1 MTVPRAPHPRVV
13 QALEEAAVP
22 YEVRWHDECDR
33 PIEGPADF
41 AAALGYPIGRI
52 TKTLVVASTST
63 RLFGAV
69 VIPADARLDPKAAG
83 LALGRGRVEIASADE
98 LAAATGYPRTG
109 VSPLGLADGVP
120 VVIDDSLTGFATVLV
135 GAGVLGGEVEL
146 APEDLRIA
154 AHATVARVAR

>member
-1 MTVPRAPHPRVV
+1 MVVTMAVSRAPHPRVI
-13 QALEEAAVP
+13 QALQEASVP

-52 TKTLVVASTST
+52 TKTLVVASPST

-69 VIPADARLDPKAAG
+69 V
-83 LALGRGRVEIASADE
+83 LGRGRVEIASEDE

-154 AHATVARVAR
+154 AHAMVARVAR